1 MFIAASLMLK
11 LFGGMYLF
19 ASYSCRR
26 GFVVGVIRHVNLWN
40 VLLTATDASMMLSQI
55 FSCSLSSK

>member
-19 ASYSCRR
+19 SASAD